1 MAKILIVDDEPV
13 ILNLL
18 NKILQ
23 GEGHEV
29 TPASNGEI
37 AIDLLHS
44 HTFDL
49 ILSDI
54 KMEPVDGMQLL
65 KKARQDSPDTG
76 IIMLTAYGSVTTA
89 VEAMKEGAFDYIT
102 KPFKLDELLLTVQR
116 ALEYHSA
123 IAENKGLKSQ
133 IEAQTRLENIIA
145 ESDKMSKVC
154 QIVERV
160 APTNTTILIH
170 GESGTGKELIAKAL
184 HTNSPRKDK
193 PFIPVN
199 CAALPESLLESE
211 MFGHVKGAFTGASC
225 AKDGLFEAADG
236 GTLFLDEISA
246 MPISLQSKLLRVL
259 QDKSIRKV
267 GGNDT
272 IEVDVRV
279 IVASNENLEE
289 MIKVGTFRQD
299 LYYRLGVI
307 TIELP
312 PLRERKDDILPIA
325 QHILRK
331 YHPGEGPLPII
342 SHEAQSVLAHYNWPG
357 NVRELENVLQHALA
371 FCQNNEINTETLPGK
386 IVNSVKGLFESGN
399 IPKASE
405 EYKGKSLKAFL
416 RSKEKDYLMNVIR
429 SMDGDKEK
437 AAKALNISLAT
448 LYRKIASE

>member
-1 MAKILIVDDEPV
+1 MARILIVDDEPV

-23 GEGHEV
+23 GEGYEI

-37 AIDLLHS
+37 AIKILKTE
-44 HTFDL
+44 TFDL
-49 ILSDI
+49 IISDI

-65 KKARQDSPDTG
+65 KNARQERPDTG
-76 IIMLTAYGSVTTA
+76 IIMLTAYGSVSTA

-116 ALEYHSA
+116 ALEYHNA
-123 IAENKGLKSQ
+123 IIENKGLKSQ
-133 IEAQTRLENIIA
+133 LESQTRLENIVA
-145 ESDKMSKVC
+145 ESDKMRKVC

-184 HTNSPRKDK
+184 HNNSPRENKN
-193 PFIPVN
+193 FIPVN
-199 CAALPESLLESE
+199 CAALPENLLESE
-211 MFGHVKGAFTGASC
+211 MFGHVKGAFTGATSN
-225 AKDGLFEAADG
+225 KEGLFEAANH

-246 MPISLQSKLLRVL
+246 MPMSLQSKLLRVL

-267 GGNDT
+267 GGNST

-279 IVASNENLEE
+279 IVASNENLER
-289 MIKVGTFRQD
+289 MIKQGTFRED

-307 TIELP
+307 TIDLP
-312 PLRERKDDILPIA
+312 PLRDRKEDILPIA

-331 YHPGEGPLPII
+331 YHKSEGPLPTIV
-342 SHEAQSVLAHYNWPG
+342 HEAQSVMAHYNWPG

-371 FCQNNEINTETLPGK
+371 FAQENEITLETLPVK
-386 IVNSVKGLFESGN
+386 IVDAVKGKFESGA
-399 IPKASE
+399 IPKNAE

-416 RSKEKDYLMNVIR
+416 RSKEKEYLMNVIR
-429 SMDGDKEK
+429 SMEGDKEK

-448 LYRKIASE
+448 LYRKIAND

>member
-1 MAKILIVDDEPV
+1 MARILIVDDEPV

-23 GEGHEV
+23 GEGYDI
-29 TPASNGEI
+29 TPANNGEI
-37 AIDLLHS
+37 ALKILETES
-44 HTFDL
+44 FDL
-49 ILSDI
+49 IVSDI

-65 KKARQDSPDTG
+65 KAARKARPDTG
-76 IIMLTAYGSVTTA
+76 VIMLTAYGSVNTA
-89 VEAMKEGAFDYIT
+89 VNAMKEGAFDYIT

-116 ALEYHSA
+116 ALEYHNA
-123 IAENKGLKSQ
+123 IIENKGLKSQ
-133 IEAQTRLENIIA
+133 IESQTRLENIVA
-145 ESDKMSKVC
+145 ESDKMRKIC

-160 APTNTTILIH
+160 APTNTTILVH

-184 HTNSPRKDK
+184 HNNSPRKNK
-193 PFIPVN
+193 SFIPVN
-199 CAALPESLLESE
+199 CAALPENLLESE
-211 MFGHVKGAFTGASC
+211 MFGHVKGAFTGATFQ
-225 AKDGLFEAADG
+225 KEGLFEAADG
-236 GTLFLDEISA
+236 GTLFLDEISS

-267 GGNDT
+267 GGNST

-289 MIKVGTFRQD
+289 MIKKGTFRED

-307 TIELP
+307 TIDLP
-312 PLRERKDDILPIA
+312 PLRDRKDDILPIA

-331 YHPGEGPLPII
+331 YHQTEGPLPTIA
-342 SHEAQSVLAHYNWPG
+342 HEAQSIMAHYNWPG

-371 FCQNNEINTETLPGK
+371 FAQDNEITIDTLPVK
-386 IVNSVKGLFESGN
+386 IVDSVKGQFEQGT
-399 IPKASE
+399 IPKTAE

-416 RSKEKDYLMNVIR
+416 RSKEKEYLMNVIR
-429 SMDGDKEK
+429 SMEGDKEK

-448 LYRKIASE
+448 LYRKIAND